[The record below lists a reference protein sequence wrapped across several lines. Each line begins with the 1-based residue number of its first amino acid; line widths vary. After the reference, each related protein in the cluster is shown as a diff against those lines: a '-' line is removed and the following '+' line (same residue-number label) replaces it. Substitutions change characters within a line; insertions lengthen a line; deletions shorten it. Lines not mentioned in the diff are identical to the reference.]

1 MKSPRRPNAFCALR
15 RGFRRSRH
23 GGIALLEV
31 LVSLLLF
38 SFGLLGM
45 AGLATRAL
53 TVSVDAEDR
62 NRAALLAN
70 EIASGMWLK
79 NSIAVDTTAWQARV
93 SDLAK
98 GGLPNATLT
107 VSAVAGATNSTGAAN
122 AADIVIA
129 WRAVTRQA
137 DAANAGSRLVTR
149 VVLP

>member
-1 MKSPRRPNAFCALR
+1 MKTRRPPRAPQSGFAL
-15 RGFRRSRH
+15 
-23 GGIALLEV
+23 IEV

-45 AGLATRAL
+45 AGLLVRAV

-70 EIASGMWLK
+70 EIASTMWLK
-79 NSIAVDTTAWQARV
+79 NSIAVDTAAWQTRV
-93 SDLAK
+93 SDLSN

-107 VSAVAGATNSTGAAN
+107 VAAVSGATNSAGAAN
-122 AADIVIA
+122 AADITIA
-129 WRAVTRQA
+129 WRAVTRDA
-137 DAANAGSRLVTR
+137 AAANAGSRLVTR

>member
-1 MKSPRRPNAFCALR
+1 MRAPRRSHAAPQS
-15 RGFRRSRH
+15 GV
-23 GGIALLEV
+23 ALLEV

-45 AGLATRAL
+45 AGLMTRAV

-70 EIASGMWLK
+70 EIASTMWLK
-79 NSIAVDTTAWQARV
+79 GSIAVDTTAWQARV
-93 SDLAK
+93 SDLAG

-107 VSAVAGATNSTGAAN
+107 VTAVSGATNSAGTAN
-122 AADIVIA
+122 AADIAIA
-129 WRAVTRQA
+129 WRAVTRDA
-137 DAANAGSRLVTR
+137 AAANAGSRLVTR

>member
-1 MKSPRRPNAFCALR
+1 MKTERPLRASQSGFAL
-15 RGFRRSRH
+15 
-23 GGIALLEV
+23 IEV

-45 AGLATRAL
+45 AGLLARAV

-70 EIASGMWLK
+70 EIASTMWLK
-79 NSIAVDTTAWQARV
+79 NSIAVDTTAWQTRV
-93 SDLAK
+93 SDLSN

-107 VSAVAGATNSTGAAN
+107 VAAVSGATNSTGTAN
-122 AADIVIA
+122 AADITIA
-129 WRAVTRQA
+129 WRAVTREST
-137 DAANAGSRLVTR
+137 AANAGSRLVTR